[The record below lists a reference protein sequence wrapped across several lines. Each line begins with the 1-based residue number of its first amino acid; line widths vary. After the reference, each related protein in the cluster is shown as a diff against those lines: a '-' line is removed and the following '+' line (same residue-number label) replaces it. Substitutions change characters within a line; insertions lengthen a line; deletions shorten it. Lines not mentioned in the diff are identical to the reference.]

1 MSHSKQSIPSSN
13 EDPERFCFISVL
25 EEQLLPGA
33 KKKALIAG
41 VCEERP
47 ACLSVSAGEAR
58 EGQKRVGAGCENRKG

>member
-1 MSHSKQSIPSSN
+1 MDTVVFMLARQTHCQLSSL
-13 EDPERFCFISVL
+13 DPERFCFISVL

-47 ACLSVSAGEAR
+47 AVDMEIIILF
-58 EGQKRVGAGCENRKG
+58 